1 MNVRT
6 RWHCEE
12 TSGSLSMTGLH
23 AALGSVVPYYAW
35 VPLDLYSTLTRASEH
50 QRHKLLITLR
60 DHTKATFLCCSAYA
74 RSRSYRTTAVSQRH
88 ADPCH
93 LCVGVQRRRSSSD
106 THSACRSVDSDLGTL
121 YHASLCVLCH
131 TRCVRP
137 ALPIL
142 QTPSNSLYSVLTS

>member
-12 TSGSLSMTGLH
+12 TLESLSMTGRH

-35 VPLDLYSTLTRASEH
+35 VPLDSTLPLPA
-50 QRHKLLITLR
+50 LLSIGDLNSSSPLGITL
-60 DHTKATFLCCSAYA
+60 KQLLCCSAYTI
-74 RSRSYRTTAVSQRH
+74 SRSYRTTAVSQRH

-93 LCVGVQRRRSSSD
+93 LCACVQRRHSSSN
-106 THSACRSVDSDLGTL
+106 THSAYRSVASDLGAL

-131 TRCVRP
+131 TRCVGL
-137 ALPIL
+137 AHPIL
-142 QTPSNSLYSVLTS
+142 